1 MFIISNVEPFDTLE
15 DAEIAAGKLGDDF
28 EVFEVDE
35 EEDDDFEEEDLD
47 DDEEED
53 VR

>member
-35 EEDDDFEEEDLD
+35 DEDDEFDEDEEE
-47 DDEEED
+47 DEEED